1 MEGQELGISFC
12 LVLIAENRDTEVA
25 VETTTF
31 LFFIFYFYRFM
42 MIAQAYCSMMRHYG
56 VSHCRYAL
64 MFIVIRIHRNRIP
77 VLC

>member
-1 MEGQELGISFC
+1 MEGQELGVSFC
-12 LVLIAENRDTEVA
+12 LVLIAENKDTEVA
-25 VETTTF
+25 VETTT
-31 LFFIFYFYRFM
+31 FFIFYFYRFM
-42 MIAQAYCSMMRHYG
+42 MIAQAYCSMMKHYG